1 MEVEVDVPAEADP
14 EFAEVEGVAAVDA
27 EVGLEGGLNEFAL
40 VHRGAPP
47 EVLHG
52 RGTLAGGGR
61 ELGF

>member
-1 MEVEVDVPAEADP
+1 MDVPAEADP

>member
-1 MEVEVDVPAEADP
+1 
-14 EFAEVEGVAAVDA
+14 VAAVDA

-52 RGTLAGGGR
+52 RRMLEMGGGG
-61 ELGF
+61 EC

>member
-1 MEVEVDVPAEADP
+1 MEAEVDVPAEADP

-27 EVGLEGGLNEFAL
+27 EVGLERGLNEFAL

-52 RGTLAGGGR
+52 CGLSPAAG
-61 ELGF
+61 ES

>member
-52 RGTLAGGGR
+52 RRMLEMGGGG
-61 ELGF
+61 ES